1 MISSY
6 KSLYVLSAIFL
17 LGSVHIKGGFVD
29 PAAKSIIY
37 ASVGASASIAHSA
50 HEELFGK
57 TESLHFGKLATIGAA
72 ISITLSM
79 LKNQRSYLPEM
90 SAVAAIF
97 YMAGKTDKTE
107 EDKYKNIKRVGG
119 VVGAATLTGWLQVG
133 NIFADNALARL
144 FFIGVWM
151 GLGRE
156 GAGELAKWYHK
167 KHPLSQPRK

>member
-6 KSLYVLSAIFL
+6 KSSYVLSAIFL
-17 LGSVHIKGGFVD
+17 LGSVYIKGAFL
-29 PAAKSIIY
+29 
-37 ASVGASASIAHSA
+37 VGASASIAHSA

-57 TESLHFGKLATIGAA
+57 TESLHFGKLATISAA
-72 ISITLSM
+72 VGGTLSM

-90 SAVAAIF
+90 GAVAAIF

-119 VVGAATLTGWLQVG
+119 VAGAATLMAWLQVG
-133 NIFADNALARL
+133 NIFTDNVLARL
-144 FFIGVWM
+144 FFTGVWM

-156 GAGELAKWYHK
+156 SAEQLAKWYHK